1 MKKRR
6 MVALFLTL
14 VMVASLMIGCQK
26 VNEVE
31 QTEPS
36 EISQGEEENQNETG
50 KRLRLSRLSAWEM
63 KGR

>member
-50 KRLRLSRLSAWEM
+50 KKGCVCHGSAL
-63 KGR
+63 GR

>member
-36 EISQGEEENQNETG
+36 EISQGEEENQNEMG
-50 KRLRLSRLSAWEM
+50 
-63 KGR
+63 